1 VQITFG
7 TEVRERSTLYPH
19 VCRAVTA
26 ATLDN
31 YTRAIYLR
39 SIAMWLLLVLVINL
53 LLFGLMRRAL
63 AGIRIQQ
70 QIMSFSFLMIMLQI
84 VTGIAY
90 YHISFAAIR
99 AGIAYSFGKPCIW
112 RAILF
117 DAEFIPVGNIH
128 GGTHHDEVGDFSKL
142 IKFRLTFLV
151 VFSAS
156 ISFIIAVKANG
167 GNTWGSLYSTTM
179 WMNWLKLV
187 AGGFLVTAAANCFNE
202 VIEVDLDKLMKR
214 TMDRPMP
221 AGRMTTG
228 QGLVLGLGMGMAGTY
243 ILGTLNIL
251 TGLLSVF
258 SILLYAFAYT
268 PLKRKSPVA
277 VFVGAIP
284 GALPALIGYVAGQ
297 PHGRIDEIAL
307 ILFSIQFVWQ
317 FVHFWAIAWVL
328 DDDYKLAGFRLLPT
342 QSRDK
347 AARLLPLYLP

>member
-1 VQITFG
+1 
-7 TEVRERSTLYPH
+7 
-19 VCRAVTA
+19 
-26 ATLDN
+26 
-31 YTRAIYLR
+31 
-39 SIAMWLLLVLVINL
+39 MK
-53 LLFGLMRRAL
+53 
-63 AGIRIQQ
+63 
-70 QIMSFSFLMIMLQI
+70 FS
-84 VTGIAY
+84 
-90 YHISFAAIR
+90 
-99 AGIAYSFGKPCIW
+99 
-112 RAILF
+112 
-117 DAEFIPVGNIH
+117 
-128 GGTHHDEVGDFSKL
+128 DFSKL

-167 GNTWGSLYSTTM
+167 GNTWGSLYSSTM
-179 WMNWLKLV
+179 WINWIKLV
-187 AGGFLVTAAANCFNE
+187 VGGFLVTGAANSFNE

-214 TMDRPMP
+214 TKDRPMP

-268 PLKRKSPVA
+268 PLKRKSPIS
-277 VFVGAIP
+277 VFVGAFP
-284 GALPALIGYVAGQ
+284 GALPTLIGYVAGQ
-297 PHGRIDEIAL
+297 PNGRIDEIAL

-342 QSRDK
+342 GNRD
-347 AARLLPLYLP
+347 AGSAIITVIFAVILVPVSLLPTILGYGGYYVGGVSLICSLIFLFQAIMLLRTRQIPEARKLMFGSFFWLPVVQLMFLFDFIG

>member
-1 VQITFG
+1 MKW
-7 TEVRERSTLYPH
+7 S
-19 VCRAVTA
+19 
-26 ATLDN
+26 
-31 YTRAIYLR
+31 
-39 SIAMWLLLVLVINL
+39 
-53 LLFGLMRRAL
+53 
-63 AGIRIQQ
+63 
-70 QIMSFSFLMIMLQI
+70 
-84 VTGIAY
+84 
-90 YHISFAAIR
+90 
-99 AGIAYSFGKPCIW
+99 
-112 RAILF
+112 
-117 DAEFIPVGNIH
+117 
-128 GGTHHDEVGDFSKL
+128 DFSKL

-179 WMNWLKLV
+179 WINWLKLV

-251 TGLLSVF
+251 TGLLSVL

-268 PLKRKSPVA
+268 PLKRKSPFA

-284 GALPALIGYVAGQ
+284 GAFPALIGYVAGQ

-307 ILFSIQFVWQ
+307 ILFSIQFIWQ

-342 QSRDK
+342 QKRDR
-347 AARLLPLYLP
+347 ASAVITVILAIVLVPISLLPTIYGYGGYYVGGVSLVCSLIFLYQAIGLLRTLQIKEARKLMFGSFFYLPVVQLMFLFDFIGK